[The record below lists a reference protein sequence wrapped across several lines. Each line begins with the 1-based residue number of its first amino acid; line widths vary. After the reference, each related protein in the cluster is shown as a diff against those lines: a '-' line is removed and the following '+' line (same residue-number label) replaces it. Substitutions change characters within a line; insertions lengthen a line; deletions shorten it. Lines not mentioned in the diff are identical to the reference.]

1 MNQSSTF
8 VLILLSNLKK
18 IGQMGQIMCLIS
30 PWGQSWERVFAQP
43 QAHTVYTLLLGLTID
58 SMVQNFFLS
67 RGTFYKI
74 KNKCSHGAFAL
85 EFKGD
90 LL

>member
-30 PWGQSWERVFAQP
+30 PWGQSWERGFAQP

-58 SMVQNFFLS
+58 SIVQNFGVFS
-67 RGTFYKI
+67 RGTIYKI
-74 KNKCSHGAFAL
+74 
-85 EFKGD
+85 
-90 LL
+90 